1 MRLGRPLAPGVA
13 VARAYCLDQGPV
25 HGPARQLD
33 PTETPDEIRR
43 FESACAAAAQ
53 ELDARIAR
61 ATERSDQQDT
71 DILHTHRLLLADPV
85 LAEKVKSA
93 IRDRRLDAEAASRHV
108 LEGYESQFAQI
119 RDDYLK
125 QRVADLRCVVGL
137 VLRHLGGH
145 QRLAPPFGPDEPVI
159 LVTHEVLP
167 SHLLLSQH
175 LRLAGVLTEV
185 GAETGHAAILARSLG
200 IPVLA
205 GLPGI
210 LGEVRT
216 GDVVALDGHE
226 GHAHINPDFEVEA
239 AYQRLQRD
247 EADRRDRLAGNRDRE
262 PVTVDG
268 IRVELLANVNGPDD
282 TALASR
288 VGAGG
293 VGLYRTEYLFLT
305 HPGMPDEEE
314 QLAAYR
320 AVVEAAPGRT
330 VTIRALDIGAD
341 KSVSYLGRRDEPNP
355 ALGFRGTRLL
365 SASPELAQTQLRA
378 ILRASRYGRV
388 SLLLPMVSAIEE
400 VRWAKGML
408 DDAGLSLRRRGE
420 PFAEDMPLGV
430 MVEVPAA
437 VACLDDLLEE
447 VDFVSIGTND
457 LIQYLMA
464 ADRTN
469 PQVAH
474 LCEPFN
480 PAIWRVLQR
489 IIGVCIGRGKPVTV
503 CSELAGQPQ
512 SFLPLLGLGL
522 RRFSMS
528 PALVPLFKDL
538 VRRSNAL
545 EARAV
550 AERLMRRLMR
560 MKTAGEIRDCL
571 AEETD
576 KLMLHSHVKF

>member
-13 VARAYCLDQGPV
+13 VARAYCPDQGPV

-53 ELDARIAR
+53 ELDAGIPP
-61 ATERSDQQDT
+61 ATERSNQQDT
-71 DILHTHRLLLADPV
+71 DILHTHRQLLADPV

-93 IRDRRLDAEAASRHV
+93 IGDRRLDAEAALWHV
-108 LEGYESQFAQI
+108 LEEHESQFAQI

-137 VLRHLGGH
+137 MLRHLGGH
-145 QRLAPPFGPDEPVI
+145 QQLASPFGPDEPVI

-175 LRLAGVLTEV
+175 LRLAGILAEV
-185 GAETGHAAILARSLG
+185 GAETGHAAILARSVG

-239 AYQRLQRD
+239 VYQRLQRD
-247 EADRRDRLAGNRDRE
+247 EANRRDQPAGNRDRE

-330 VTIRALDIGAD
+330 VTIRVLDLGAD
-341 KSVSYLGRRDEPNP
+341 KSVSYLGRHDEPNP

-378 ILRASRYGRV
+378 ILRAGRYGRV
-388 SLLLPMVSAIEE
+388 SLLLPMVSALEE
-400 VRWAKGML
+400 VRWARGML
-408 DDAGLSLRRRGE
+408 DDARLSLRRREE

-437 VACLDDLLEE
+437 VACLDELLEE

-474 LCEPFN
+474 LCEPSN

-489 IIGVCIGRGKPVTV
+489 IIGVCIGRGKPVTA
-503 CSELAGQPQ
+503 CGELAGHPQ

-538 VRRSNAL
+538 VRQSNAL

-550 AERLMRRLMR
+550 AERLMG
-560 MKTAGEIRDCL
+560 MKTVGEIRDCL

-576 KLMLHSHVKF
+576 KLLHSVC

>member
-1 MRLGRPLAPGVA
+1 M
-13 VARAYCLDQGPV
+13 
-25 HGPARQLD
+25 HGPTDQLD
-33 PTETPDEIRR
+33 PAETPDEIRR

-85 LAEKVKSA
+85 LAEKVNSA
-93 IRDRRLDAEAASRHV
+93 IRDRRLDAEAALRHV

-137 VLRHLGGH
+137 ILRHLGGH
-145 QRLAPPFGPDEPVI
+145 QQLAPPFGPDEPVI

-175 LRLAGVLTEV
+175 LRLAGILTEV
-185 GAETGHAAILARSLG
+185 GAETGHAAILARSLA
-200 IPVLA
+200 IPLLT

-210 LGEVRT
+210 LREVRT
-216 GDVVALDGHE
+216 GDGVALDGHE

-239 AYQRLQRD
+239 AYQRRQRD
-247 EADRRDRLAGNRDRE
+247 EADRRDRPAGNRDRE

-330 VTIRALDIGAD
+330 VTIRALDLGAD
-341 KSVSYLGRRDEPNP
+341 KSVAYLGRRDEPNP

-378 ILRASRYGRV
+378 ILRAGRYGRV
-388 SLLLPMVSAIEE
+388 SLLLPMVSALEE
-400 VRWAKGML
+400 VRWARGML
-408 DDAGLSLRRRGE
+408 DDARLSLRRRGE
-420 PFAEDMPLGV
+420 PVAEEMPLGV

-474 LCEPFN
+474 LCEPSH
-480 PAIWRVLQR
+480 PAIWRMLDR
-489 IIGVCIGRGKPVTV
+489 IIGACIGRGKPVTV
-503 CSELAGQPQ
+503 CGELAGQPQ

-538 VRRSNAL
+538 VRQSNAL

-550 AERLMRRLMR
+550 AERLMR

-571 AEETD
+571 AEEAD
-576 KLMLHSHVKF
+576 KFMLHSHVKF

>member
-1 MRLGRPLAPGVA
+1 MRLGRLLAPGVA
-13 VARAYCLDQGPV
+13 VARAYCPDQGPV

-53 ELDARIAR
+53 ELDAGIPP
-61 ATERSDQQDT
+61 ATERSNQQDT
-71 DILHTHRLLLADPV
+71 DILHTHRQLLADPV

-93 IRDRRLDAEAASRHV
+93 IGDRRLDAEAALWHV
-108 LEGYESQFAQI
+108 LEEYESQFAQI

-125 QRVADLRCVVGL
+125 QRAADLRCVVGL
-137 VLRHLGGH
+137 MLRHLGGH
-145 QRLAPPFGPDEPVI
+145 QQLAPPFGPDEPVI

-205 GLPGI
+205 ELPGI

-247 EADRRDRLAGNRDRE
+247 EADRRGRLAGNRDQE
-262 PVTVDG
+262 PITVDG

-330 VTIRALDIGAD
+330 VTIRALDLGAD

-408 DDAGLSLRRRGE
+408 DDARLSLRRRGE

-480 PAIWRVLQR
+480 PAIWQVLQR

-503 CSELAGQPQ
+503 CGELAGQPQ

-528 PALVPLFKDL
+528 PALVPLFEDL
-538 VRRSNAL
+538 VRQSNAL

-550 AERLMRRLMR
+550 AERLMG
-560 MKTAGEIRDCL
+560 MKTVGEIRDCL

-576 KLMLHSHVKF
+576 KLLHSVC

>member
-1 MRLGRPLAPGVA
+1 M
-13 VARAYCLDQGPV
+13 
-25 HGPARQLD
+25 
-33 PTETPDEIRR
+33 
-43 FESACAAAAQ
+43 
-53 ELDARIAR
+53 
-61 ATERSDQQDT
+61 
-71 DILHTHRLLLADPV
+71 

-93 IRDRRLDAEAASRHV
+93 IGDRRLDAEAALWHV
-108 LEGYESQFAQI
+108 LEEYESQFAQI

-137 VLRHLGGH
+137 MLRHLGGH
-145 QRLAPPFGPDEPVI
+145 QQLASPFGPDEPVI

-175 LRLAGVLTEV
+175 LRLAGILAEV
-185 GAETGHAAILARSLG
+185 GAETGHAAILARSVG

-239 AYQRLQRD
+239 VYQRLQRD
-247 EADRRDRLAGNRDRE
+247 EANRRDQPAGNRDRE

-330 VTIRALDIGAD
+330 VTIRVLDLGAD
-341 KSVSYLGRRDEPNP
+341 KSVSYLGRHDEPNP

-378 ILRASRYGRV
+378 ILRAGRDGRV
-388 SLLLPMVSAIEE
+388 SLLLPMVSALEE
-400 VRWAKGML
+400 VRWARGML
-408 DDAGLSLRRRGE
+408 DDARLSLRRREE

-437 VACLDDLLEE
+437 VACLDELLEE

-474 LCEPFN
+474 LCEPSN

-503 CSELAGQPQ
+503 CGELAGHPQ

-538 VRRSNAL
+538 VRQSNAL

-550 AERLMRRLMR
+550 AERLMG
-560 MKTAGEIRDCL
+560 MKTVGEIRNCL

-576 KLMLHSHVKF
+576 KLLHSVC

>member
-85 LAEKVKSA
+85 LVEKVKSA

-205 GLPGI
+205 ELPGI
-210 LGEVRT
+210 LGEVCT

-247 EADRRDRLAGNRDRE
+247 EADRRDRLAGNRDQE

-268 IRVELLANVNGPDD
+268 IRVELLANVNGPGD

-330 VTIRALDIGAD
+330 VTIRALDLGAD

-378 ILRASRYGRV
+378 ILRAGRYGRV
-388 SLLLPMVSAIEE
+388 SLLLPMVSALEE

-408 DDAGLSLRRRGE
+408 DDARLSLRRRGE

-469 PQVAH
+469 PQVAY

-503 CSELAGQPQ
+503 CGELAGQPQ

-550 AERLMRRLMR
+550 AERLMR

-576 KLMLHSHVKF
+576 KLMVHSHVKF

>member
-13 VARAYCLDQGPV
+13 VARAYCPDQGPV

-43 FESACAAAAQ
+43 FESACDAAAQ
-53 ELDARIAR
+53 ELDAGIPP
-61 ATERSDQQDT
+61 ATERSNQQDT
-71 DILHTHRLLLADPV
+71 DILHTHRQLLADPA

-93 IRDRRLDAEAASRHV
+93 IGDRRLDAEAALWHV
-108 LEGYESQFAQI
+108 LEEYESQFAQI

-137 VLRHLGGH
+137 MLRHLGGH
-145 QRLAPPFGPDEPVI
+145 QQLASPFGPDEPVI

-175 LRLAGVLTEV
+175 LRLAGILAEV
-185 GAETGHAAILARSLG
+185 GAETGHAAILARSVG

-239 AYQRLQRD
+239 VYQRLQRD
-247 EADRRDRLAGNRDRE
+247 EANRRDQPAGNRDRE

-305 HPGMPDEEE
+305 HSGMPDEEE

-330 VTIRALDIGAD
+330 VTIRVLDLGAD
-341 KSVSYLGRRDEPNP
+341 KSVSYLGRHDEPNP

-378 ILRASRYGRV
+378 ILRAGRDGRV
-388 SLLLPMVSAIEE
+388 SLLLPMVSALEE
-400 VRWAKGML
+400 VRWARGML
-408 DDAGLSLRRRGE
+408 DDARLSLRRRGE

-437 VACLDDLLEE
+437 VACLDELLEE

-474 LCEPFN
+474 LCEPSN

-489 IIGVCIGRGKPVTV
+489 IIGVCIGRGKPVTA
-503 CSELAGQPQ
+503 CGELAGHPQ

-538 VRRSNAL
+538 VRQSNAL

-550 AERLMRRLMR
+550 AERLMG
-560 MKTAGEIRDCL
+560 MKTVGEIRDCL

-576 KLMLHSHVKF
+576 KLLHSVC

>member
-1 MRLGRPLAPGVA
+1 MSADENPIIVTIGVCRQCNSVHTTRVYHRDYPEVWAESRVDPHATRPTTGSGRSRRPCLLSRSRSGARPGQA
-13 VARAYCLDQGPV
+13 TGP
-25 HGPARQLD
+25 HRDPRRDPA
-33 PTETPDEIRR
+33 IRER
-43 FESACAAAAQ
+43 CAAAAQ

-61 ATERSDQQDT
+61 TTERSDQQDT

-145 QRLAPPFGPDEPVI
+145 QQLAPPFGPDEPVI

-305 HPGMPDEEE
+305 HPRMPDEEE

-330 VTIRALDIGAD
+330 VTIRALDLGAD

-365 SASPELAQTQLRA
+365 SASPELR
-378 ILRASRYGRV
+378 RPSCV
-388 SLLLPMVSAIEE
+388 PSC
-400 VRWAKGML
+400 
-408 DDAGLSLRRRGE
+408 GL
-420 PFAEDMPLGV
+420 
-430 MVEVPAA
+430 AA
-437 VACLDDLLEE
+437 
-447 VDFVSIGTND
+447 
-457 LIQYLMA
+457 
-464 ADRTN
+464 
-469 PQVAH
+469 
-474 LCEPFN
+474 
-480 PAIWRVLQR
+480 
-489 IIGVCIGRGKPVTV
+489 
-503 CSELAGQPQ
+503 
-512 SFLPLLGLGL
+512 
-522 RRFSMS
+522 
-528 PALVPLFKDL
+528 
-538 VRRSNAL
+538 
-545 EARAV
+545 
-550 AERLMRRLMR
+550 
-560 MKTAGEIRDCL
+560 TAG
-571 AEETD
+571 
-576 KLMLHSHVKF
+576 